1 MQTLRAT
8 FQNRQIVTN
17 YASIGN
23 MTFRIE
29 TEREVD
35 GRWIAEIPILPGV
48 MAYGETKPEA
58 VAKAEALALRV
69 LADRIEQEKRPADEP
84 TVSFT
89 CP

>member
-1 MQTLRAT
+1 MR
-8 FQNRQIVTN
+8 FE
-17 YASIGN
+17 
-23 MTFRIE
+23 IE

-35 GRWIAEIPILPGV
+35 GRWIAEIPSLPGV
-48 MAYGETKPEA
+48 MAYGATKPEA

-69 LADRIEQEKRPADEP
+69 LADRIEREKKPAEEP